1 MMLLVLLVALEGAH
15 ACKCQLI
22 DGGCKI
28 TEAAAK
34 GNACQC
40 TKMTGPLGFVSI
52 CMGKDIPKEQSN
64 NKDSSLINKP
74 DLSFGSCWLG
84 KGCCD
89 GYKKEDGTKQCCPNC
104 A

>member
-1 MMLLVLLVALEGAH
+1 MLLVLLVALEGPH
-15 ACKCQLI
+15 ACKCQLK

-40 TKMTGPLGFVSI
+40 TKRTGLLGNAWR
-52 CMGKDIPKEQSN
+52 CTGKDIPKEQSN
-64 NKDSSLINKP
+64 NQGSSFIENP
-74 DLSFGSCWLG
+74 DLSFDSCWLG

-89 GYKKEDGTKQCCPNC
+89 GYKKNGTRQCCPNC